1 MALDVAPHRHD
12 RVADELVERTLM
24 FEDDRGHRAQIF
36 VQLSNER
43 FWLSLFADR
52 REISNVREK
61 NHRLP
66 AHAADCFVVSRWILQ
81 NFVYEVPRNVPF
93 QCAARADSLHPL
105 QRKIET

>member
-52 REISNVREK
+52 REISDV
-61 NHRLP
+61 
-66 AHAADCFVVSRWILQ
+66 
-81 NFVYEVPRNVPF
+81 
-93 QCAARADSLHPL
+93 
-105 QRKIET
+105 